1 MAQGGQFLPALR
13 HLPNYVEQG
22 IYAALFY
29 RILNVSRKTAAG
41 AKIFVPAA
49 VYYMFNLLYFHG
61 LF

>member
-1 MAQGGQFLPALR
+1 MPAPR
-13 HLPNYVEQG
+13 HLLNYVEQG

-49 VYYMFNLLYFHG
+49 VCLLYAQFIIFSRAI
-61 LF
+61 LIP